1 MTIPQLEEAILAD
14 VVTSYVNLKQSSPR
28 WPLLVKY
35 KNQPAAQAIAN
46 LANQNII
53 RRKDAAVPTEDEEFL
68 PAAAA
73 FEFCGIPQFRDTAEL
88 AATIVLHV
96 LQQMFVGERKKEGYV
111 FEDLKKHF
119 SDTNPNRSIEDVTL
133 KLALYLARDLHMLL
147 SSRLNKPDETGVE
160 WFRISE
166 AVTNMPEP
174 ETEWDKAM
182 AGFRRR
188 GTTVLG
194 EDEEGEEASWEE
206 IRRLGG
212 GGQSEVFL
220 VRCPARASARTK
232 FLQTIRKA
240 LYADKEADLGN
251 AIAAYARPELPSELG
266 AM

>member
-1 MTIPQLEEAILAD
+1 
-14 VVTSYVNLKQSSPR
+14 
-28 WPLLVKY
+28 
-35 KNQPAAQAIAN
+35 
-46 LANQNII
+46 
-53 RRKDAAVPTEDEEFL
+53 
-68 PAAAA
+68 
-73 FEFCGIPQFRDTAEL
+73 
-88 AATIVLHV
+88 
-96 LQQMFVGERKKEGYV
+96 MFVGERKKEGYV